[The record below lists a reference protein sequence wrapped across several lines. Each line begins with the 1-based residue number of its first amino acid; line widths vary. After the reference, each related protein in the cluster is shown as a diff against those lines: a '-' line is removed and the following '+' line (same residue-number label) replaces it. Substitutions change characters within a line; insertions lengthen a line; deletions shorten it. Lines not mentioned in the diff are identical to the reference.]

1 LAKKLKKSIRRL
13 TITDPG
19 WWDMEYRAWFK
30 RNVVCGPRT
39 PQELARIRK
48 RWAKITARKKRE
60 RATRASARAL
70 ERAKASPKNR
80 TRKVGQRRMDKL
92 ILAMDP
98 GAWYSVG
105 DLAALELMPRNSLN
119 SIIHQKSAD
128 HGVLDKAID
137 VEWRGWT
144 GGYRESAKHV
154 YKLSERGERLRV
166 LLELLE

>member
-1 LAKKLKKSIRRL
+1 LAKRLKKSIRRL

-70 ERAKASPKNR
+70 ERAKASPHNR

-98 GAWYSVG
+98 GAWYSIG
-105 DLAALELMPRNSLN
+105 DLDALELMPRNSLN

-128 HGVLDKAID
+128 HNVLDKARNAD
-137 VEWRGWT
+137 WNGRTDAG
-144 GGYRESAKHV
+144 RNAAFLFRLSA
-154 YKLSERGERLRV
+154 RGERLRV

>member
-39 PQELARIRK
+39 PQELERIRK
-48 RWAKITARKKRE
+48 RWKKITARKKRE

-70 ERAKASPKNR
+70 ERAKLSPKNR

-98 GAWYSVG
+98 GAWYSIG
-105 DLAALELMPRNSLN
+105 DLDALELMPRNSLN

-128 HGVLDKAID
+128 HGVLDKARNAD
-137 VEWRGWT
+137 WNGRTDAG
-144 GGYRESAKHV
+144 RNAAFLFRLSA
-154 YKLSERGERLRV
+154 RGERLRV

>member
-1 LAKKLKKSIRRL
+1 MARKLKKSIRRL

-60 RATRASARAL
+60 RATRASARL
-70 ERAKASPKNR
+70 LAKQRTSPHNR
-80 TRKVGQRRMDKL
+80 TRKVGQRRMDRL

-98 GAWYSVG
+98 GAWYSIG
-105 DLAALELMPRNSLN
+105 DLDALELMPRNSLN

-128 HGVLDKAID
+128 HGVLDKAQD
-137 VEWRGWT
+137 AGWN
-144 GGYRESAKHV
+144 GDQRSARYV
-154 YKLSERGERLRV
+154 YKLSARGERLRI